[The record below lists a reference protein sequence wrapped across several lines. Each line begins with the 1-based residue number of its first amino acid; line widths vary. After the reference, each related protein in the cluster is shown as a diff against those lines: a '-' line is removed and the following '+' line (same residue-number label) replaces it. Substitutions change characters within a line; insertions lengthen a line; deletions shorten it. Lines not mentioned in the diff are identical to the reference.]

1 MPKMIARKSFRY
13 AGRSLAAGEEF
24 SATDG
29 DARVLSATGHA
40 QVESVVEPTAEIEAT
55 PRRRYR
61 RCDMQAAT

>member
-24 SATDG
+24 AAPAA
-29 DARVLSATGHA
+29 DARVLAATGHA
-40 QVESVVEPTAEIEAT
+40 TVEPAADTEIQAL

-61 RCDMQAAT
+61 RRDMQAAS